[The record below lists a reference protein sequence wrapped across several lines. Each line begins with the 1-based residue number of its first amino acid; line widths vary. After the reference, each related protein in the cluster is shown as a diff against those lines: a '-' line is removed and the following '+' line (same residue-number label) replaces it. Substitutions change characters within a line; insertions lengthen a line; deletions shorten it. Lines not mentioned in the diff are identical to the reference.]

1 MNQIGERTGT
11 VLGRFL
17 LVLIFLA
24 AGFGTIFDFA
34 KTETLMKDLG
44 MPGSLTPYLLVGA
57 IAFEIL
63 GGLLV
68 ILGLW
73 TRLGAALLI
82 IFLLAVTPIFHA
94 FWKIAPEKAMERQ
107 NEMINFMK
115 NLSILGGLLILVAR
129 GGGLCSLDNVWRRKV
144 QPAVA
149 GTERKAA

>member
-17 LVLIFLA
+17 LALIFLA

-34 KTETLMKDLG
+34 KTESLMKDLG
-44 MPGSLTPYLLVGA
+44 MPGSMTPVLLVGA

-82 IFLLAVTPIFHA
+82 IFLLAVTPVFHA
-94 FWKIAPEKAMERQ
+94 FWKIDP
-107 NEMINFMK
+107 
-115 NLSILGGLLILVAR
+115 
-129 GGGLCSLDNVWRRKV
+129 D
-144 QPAVA
+144 
-149 GTERKAA
+149 T